1 MIRSNIIRYRV
12 SGIMNHPIRDCLN
25 TQYSLLN
32 TLSIFLVA
40 IVLLSSCK
48 KGDSTTVPTVAPNL
62 IFKFKFDSTQAR
74 LNNIGATAA
83 MPAGHAGQNPL
94 MNKMSAH
101 YIELAQTA
109 LTQIGN
115 GDVVYRAPETT
126 VGGATAINFAQSYF
140 AANGDIFYSVPISSL
155 TPGDYQYLRVSLA
168 YQNFDVKWHLDT
180 TITVPPGGPVAISQ
194 DFPGTVASFV
204 GFNTYLTSYLI
215 KTQSITVNAN
225 RTQGYWGFETGGS
238 IAGFPFSTSNS
249 GQAPAN
255 ATTVVNPIAS
265 TSPIPAGS
273 CLVTGAF
280 AGGAKLHITGTE
292 TNDIVVTVSLSTN
305 KSFEWIDTNGNGKWD
320 ATKGEQIVDM
330 GLRGMIPSF

>member
-1 MIRSNIIRYRV
+1 MIKRSSTGYEV
-12 SGIMNHPIRDCLN
+12 PGIMTHLITDRLHN
-25 TQYSLLN
+25 QYSLLS
-32 TLSIFLVA
+32 TLSAFLAAVL
-40 IVLLSSCK
+40 LLSSCK
-48 KGDSTTVPTVAPNL
+48 KDNSTTITTAAPNL

-74 LNNIGATAA
+74 LNNIGATAT
-83 MPAGHAGQNPL
+83 MPAGHAGLNPI

-109 LTQIGN
+109 LTQLGN
-115 GDVVYRAPETT
+115 GDVVYKAPETT
-126 VGGATAINFAQSYF
+126 LGGATAINFAQSYF
-140 AANGDIFYSVPISSL
+140 AANGDVFYSVPVSSL
-155 TPGDYQYLRVSLA
+155 TPGDYEYLRVSLA

-180 TITVPPGGPVAISQ
+180 TITVPPGGPVTISQ

-204 GFNTYLTSYLI
+204 GFNTYLSSYLI

-225 RTQGYWGFETGGS
+225 RAQGYWGFETGGS
-238 IAGFPFSTSNS
+238 IAGFPFNTSKS

-255 ATTVVNPIAS
+255 ATTVVNPIAA

-280 AGGAKLHITGTE
+280 AGGAKLHITGHE
-292 TNDIVVTVSLSTN
+292 TNDIVITVSLSTN